1 MKDQSRNWQ
10 KHFLR
15 VEQERCAQS
24 SRIDELLTL
33 QVSSYTGSCSDASP
47 LPDKAMQM
55 NQSTPLKRRRDIPRV
70 DSPEEKP
77 QPPIGVRQ
85 RNPSSSKQKNRGND
99 PNVAAISSSSHR
111 RDPQNT
117 PSHTTLI
124 RRVQAV
130 VRIKREES
138 DDASAAGKDEASD
151 EDEDEDSRA
160 IPSQRHP
167 SRRSFEKFIVD
178 DEENPV
184 RESMNL
190 RHRNGIINYR
200 EEDEDEDDVDEL
212 MIGAEVQ
219 LIWIGLFFAC
229 RLTYDFRVMRSLVP
243 NFQNHRHHEHPRKGV
258 KWLNDDRGLAF
269 IYLF

>member
-99 PNVAAISSSSHR
+99 PNIAAVSSSSHR

-138 DDASAAGKDEASD
+138 DDDFAKDVSAAGKDEASD
-151 EDEDEDSRA
+151 EDEVSRA
-160 IPSQRHP
+160 IQRRP
-167 SRRSFEKFIVD
+167 SRRSLENFIVD

-212 MIGAEVQ
+212 MIGAEV
-219 LIWIGLFFAC
+219 
-229 RLTYDFRVMRSLVP
+229 
-243 NFQNHRHHEHPRKGV
+243 
-258 KWLNDDRGLAF
+258 
-269 IYLF
+269 